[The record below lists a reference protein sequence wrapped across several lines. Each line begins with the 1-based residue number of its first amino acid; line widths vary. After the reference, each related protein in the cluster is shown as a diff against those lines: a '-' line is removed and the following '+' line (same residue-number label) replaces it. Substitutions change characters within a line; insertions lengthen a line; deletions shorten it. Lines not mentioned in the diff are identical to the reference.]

1 MTALPS
7 FQTRR
12 LCPNHES
19 FVSCHQPRLPQ
30 SKALATMNHPVNGK
44 KISTGKKC
52 ANKRDRVAFDKNA
65 FYSKAKAAPTQLK
78 KVRYGHIESNFGEL
92 PTNTKD
98 YIVYE
103 KSKKKSNNEKTPL
116 HLKTIC

>member
-1 MTALPS
+1 
-7 FQTRR
+7 
-12 LCPNHES
+12 
-19 FVSCHQPRLPQ
+19 
-30 SKALATMNHPVNGK
+30 MNHPVNGNSDGK
-44 KISTGKKC
+44 KKSTGKKV
-52 ANKRDRVAFDKNA
+52 ANKRDRIAFDKNA
-65 FYSKAKAAPTQLK
+65 FYSKAKAAPSQLK

-103 KSKKKSNNEKTPL
+103 KSKKNSNNEKTPL